1 MRGVCVCV
9 CEGGRGGGGGGL
21 SACGKRGTRAEA
33 LISSIDV
40 SIKLTYRLSEFLSR
54 CHLSVVVV
62 LP

>member
-1 MRGVCVCV
+1 MCVK
-9 CEGGRGGGGGGL
+9 GGGERGGGL